1 MKTMMFLAAGLL
13 LAEASG
19 AATPVDAGALGGVD
33 AAIAFCTKINP
44 AGTVAYGKLREST
57 IGEDVDPADVDAAL
71 QTPEYRLA
79 YDATVKNS
87 EGQPHA
93 AAVKTCSDLTHATV
107 KRPTTLHPAP
117 KPAPKVKPAPPQPAQ
132 PKAAAN
138 PPAAPGQ

>member
-1 MKTMMFLAAGLL
+1 MKTMMFLTVGLL
-13 LAEASG
+13 LAEAST
-19 AATPVDAGALGGVD
+19 AAAPVDAGALGGVD

-71 QTPEYRLA
+71 QTPEYRQA
-79 YDATVKNS
+79 YEATAKNS
-87 EGQPHA
+87 ESQPHA

-107 KRPTTLHPAP
+107 KRPTTFHPAP
-117 KPAPKVKPAPPQPAQ
+117 KPAPKLKPTAPQPAQ